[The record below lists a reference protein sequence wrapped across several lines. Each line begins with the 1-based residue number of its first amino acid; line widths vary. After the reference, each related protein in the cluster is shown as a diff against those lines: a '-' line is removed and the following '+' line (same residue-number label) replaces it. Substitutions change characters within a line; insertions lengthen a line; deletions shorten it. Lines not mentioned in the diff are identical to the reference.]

1 MPPGRTGSASSHLF
15 SVLPSH
21 EFGAALQRFQLPSG
35 TYVVVQ
41 TLTLPVWRF
50 EWIKILQE
58 FNSERGGDHR
68 IAMVIKLFF
77 FLSRLLH
84 TCFVVEHHGC
94 VCCEPSQFSRVVV
107 LVPPVRQYLIG
118 FCLATLEKSGERDA
132 CVAYLIESIYSI
144 LDNRCPC
151 WCTHWI

>member
-1 MPPGRTGSASSHLF
+1 METLF
-15 SVLPSH
+15 LTVD
-21 EFGAALQRFQLPSG
+21 ALQRFQLPSG

-41 TLTLPVWRF
+41 TLTLPENEITIYDLASGFWV
-50 EWIKILQE
+50 LT
-58 FNSERGGDHR
+58 ERGGDHR